1 MSETDHYN
9 ELLYNSEF
17 QLRVR
22 DPEGNSADFKLSAYY
37 DERGRKTIPMD
48 PN

>member
-22 DPEGNSADFKLSAYY
+22 DPEGPFNFELSAYY
-37 DERGRKTIPMD
+37 VEIDPKTIPVD
-48 PN
+48 PC